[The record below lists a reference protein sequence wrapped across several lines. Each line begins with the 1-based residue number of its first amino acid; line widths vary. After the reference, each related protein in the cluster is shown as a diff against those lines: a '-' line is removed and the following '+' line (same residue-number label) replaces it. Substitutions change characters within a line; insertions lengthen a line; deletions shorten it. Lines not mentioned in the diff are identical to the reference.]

1 MIFGIFSCLHN
12 ICLNYTNFSPILY
25 LKLPFCTVELH
36 DCRSI
41 FHLVIMTM
49 MVSEKDDDASAKECF
64 HSIKD
69 SLDHSPLLI
78 TGALTQFSR
87 GSNEED
93 SLPLFSLFHP
103 LCINENTFDFPYLR
117 FDMIGEVGWLPPIS

>member
-1 MIFGIFSCLHN
+1 
-12 ICLNYTNFSPILY
+12 
-25 LKLPFCTVELH
+25 
-36 DCRSI
+36 
-41 FHLVIMTM
+41 MTM
-49 MVSEKDDDASAKECF
+49 MVLGKDDDASAKECF

-93 SLPLFSLFHP
+93 SPPIFPFHP
-103 LCINENTFDFPYLR
+103 LCIKENTFDLPYLR
-117 FDMIGEVGWLPPIS
+117 IDMIGEVGWLPPIS

>member
-1 MIFGIFSCLHN
+1 MNWTNIFGQTFM
-12 ICLNYTNFSPILY
+12 YTCIISAETTYFIL
-25 LKLPFCTVELH
+25 FCSVEYH

-41 FHLVIMTM
+41 FHLVM
-49 MVSEKDDDASAKECF
+49 MIAMVFGKDDDASAKECF

-78 TGALTQFSR
+78 TGALTQFLR

-93 SLPLFSLFHP
+93 SIPLFSLFT
-103 LCINENTFDFPYLR
+103 LCALMKIL
-117 FDMIGEVGWLPPIS
+117 